1 MAKFLPDVFILQEQP
16 KNDLVFRLA
25 GTRLCALHRRE
36 LRSASFNELWHET
49 DKDTIQVMMQSG
61 RADTEPYI
69 IDIEAT
75 SKAQRS
81 AEFQLVLLPLETGW
95 IGALFAKEK
104 PYWLQS
110 DPVEKYSLLNAL
122 PISGLQPRKAAVNH
136 SLRVPSPMNSKKP
149 RLRVI
154 SGGKSSA

>member
-1 MAKFLPDVFILQEQP
+1 MAKFLPDIFILQEHP

-25 GTRLCALHRRE
+25 GTRLCAIHRRE
-36 LRSASFNELWHET
+36 LRSASFKELWHET

-61 RADTEPYI
+61 RADIEPYI
-69 IDIEAT
+69 IDIAAT

-81 AEFQLVLLPLETGW
+81 AEFQLVLLPLEAGW

-110 DPVEKYSLLNAL
+110 DPVEKYNLIKAL
-122 PISGLQPRKAAVNH
+122 PISGLHPRKRAVNH
-136 SLRVPSPMNSKKP
+136 GMAVPTHSSNKKP

-154 SGGKSSA
+154 SGGKSC